1 MPDIRLLAVEREP
14 GSLKAITAD
23 LEQEGCRCETTR
35 PGAGLREALSKEVPD
50 VVLTDGGGGDE
61 RGLAL
66 LQRLKADFDELPVL
80 LVTEES
86 PPPGDVVEA
95 MRAGAFD
102 VVPRGGD
109 VTKLSLA
116 IHNAAKMHRLMVKVN
131 QLQSRYTRRGKF
143 GNIIGVSPGM
153 QTIYSIIENVGPTDV
168 TVFITGE
175 SGTGKELIAEAIH
188 GQSERARRKF
198 VAINCA
204 AIPKDLLES
213 ELFGHEKGSFTGA
226 TARYIGCCE
235 QAHGGTLFL
244 DEICEMDINLQTKLL
259 RFLQER
265 TFHRVGGNE
274 TIHVDVRILAAT
286 NRRPM
291 EEIGSG
297 KLREDLYYRLNVVP
311 IDMPPLRERRE
322 DIPVLANSFL
332 ERAAAK
338 YDKYFY
344 DFAPEAMATLIDYG
358 WPGNVREMENM
369 IERIVVLHN
378 AARVLPR
385 MLPHHVR
392 DGGGPS
398 REEGVAAAISDD
410 VAGADDVI
418 VPFSEVEKQ
427 TIIRALRIC
436 RGNVAMAAER
446 LVIGQATLYRKLKKY
461 EIDRRE
467 LARAGRTGG

>member
-1 MPDIRLLAVEREP
+1 MNKGPRPLRVLIIEDEPILLVTVRDWLQGEGYAVTRRRREP
-14 GSLKAITAD
+14 GGS
-23 LEQEGCRCETTR
+23 R
-35 PGAGLREALSKEVPD
+35 LS
-50 VVLTDGGGGDE
+50 
-61 RGLAL
+61 A
-66 LQRLKADFDELPVL
+66 
-80 LVTEES
+80 S
-86 PPPGDVVEA
+86 
-95 MRAGAFD
+95 
-102 VVPRGGD
+102 
-109 VTKLSLA
+109 
-116 IHNAAKMHRLMVKVN
+116 
-131 QLQSRYTRRGKF
+131 
-143 GNIIGVSPGM
+143 
-153 QTIYSIIENVGPTDV
+153 

-358 WPGNVREMENM
+358 WPGNVREMEN
-369 IERIVVLHN
+369 
-378 AARVLPR
+378 
-385 MLPHHVR
+385 
-392 DGGGPS
+392 
-398 REEGVAAAISDD
+398 
-410 VAGADDVI
+410 
-418 VPFSEVEKQ
+418 
-427 TIIRALRIC
+427 
-436 RGNVAMAAER
+436 
-446 LVIGQATLYRKLKKY
+446 
-461 EIDRRE
+461 
-467 LARAGRTGG
+467 RT